1 MSSFASFS
9 QFIRHGGQAS
19 IILRLRPAEP
29 LLELKQS
36 WPDPSSVDAFEQRL
50 RELAAENWSG
60 IAAAFLRAGLE
71 VDPAAE
77 DIEAEVDQ
85 ARATY
90 SDQASAILAS
100 GDPSVFEAD
109 LETLANWLAWRF
121 QTEINERRQRQ
132 LGVTHFIWRTQ
143 DDEKVRAAHAE
154 RDDRVFSW
162 EDGFPDGAPGH
173 GYNCRCV
180 AEPAIIDGTILLT
193 GVPASPEISD
203 RIARAQAS
211 GLADAATDAT
221 VGGAT
226 SVYNLVRFSWL
237 GYRRL
242 FGIITPEEEA
252 ERLAMREG
260 VLRAIDALAALDEE
274 TLRQLA
280 DAFVDHFEA
289 QHADLRL
296 LDLEY
301 RLGLVSEETLLR
313 AYQDVAYMDGAT
325 TLGTTAFA
333 TVATRLG
340 LNLTRLRPRDAFV
353 ALRAATARMET
364 LLAMRRT
371 TASAFVARRFA
382 ELEAQGHGPQ
392 RHEGAVTRQ
401 MLIDRVLDGKDPMT
415 GTSVDGVTGR
425 PHRPPPIATRITTP
439 EAFVAAES
447 YLRRTAAYRA
457 ARDAAFFAP
466 MYRRGSFSVIL
477 SLDDALGPDYL
488 RLVEGV
494 RRADGRIVDVDF
506 EGGLLL
512 AIFRLEPS
520 DAPVLV
526 TMYPVGR

>member
-1 MSSFASFS
+1 M
-9 QFIRHGGQAS
+9 
-19 IILRLRPAEP
+19 
-29 LLELKQS
+29 
-36 WPDPSSVDAFEQRL
+36 
-50 RELAAENWSG
+50 
-60 IAAAFLRAGLE
+60 
-71 VDPAAE
+71 
-77 DIEAEVDQ
+77 
-85 ARATY
+85 
-90 SDQASAILAS
+90 
-100 GDPSVFEAD
+100 
-109 LETLANWLAWRF
+109 
-121 QTEINERRQRQ
+121 
-132 LGVTHFIWRTQ
+132 
-143 DDEKVRAAHAE
+143 
-154 RDDRVFSW
+154 
-162 EDGFPDGAPGH
+162 
-173 GYNCRCV
+173 
-180 AEPAIIDGTILLT
+180 
-193 GVPASPEISD
+193 
-203 RIARAQAS
+203 
-211 GLADAATDAT
+211 
-221 VGGAT
+221 
-226 SVYNLVRFSWL
+226 
-237 GYRRL
+237 
-242 FGIITPEEEA
+242 ITPEEEA

-260 VLRAIDALAALDEE
+260 VFRAIDALAALDEE

-301 RLGLVSEETLLR
+301 RLGLASEETLLR
-313 AYQDVAYMDGAT
+313 AYRDVAYMDGAT

-333 TVATRLG
+333 TFATRLG
-340 LNLTRLRPRDAFV
+340 INVTRLRPRDAFV
-353 ALRAATARMET
+353 ALRAATARIET

-371 TASAFVARRFA
+371 TARAFVALRFA

-457 ARDAAFFAP
+457 ARDAALFAP
-466 MYRRGSFSVIL
+466 MYRRGSFSVVL

-520 DAPVLV
+520 GAPVLV